1 MYQYIFWDWNGTIM
15 DDVGVALDAVNQMLR
30 ERQYPLITMS
40 RYRELMDTPVIRFYE
55 PLFDLE
61 KYPFEEIAE
70 EFQQLYRIGNPQ
82 PYEGIPEL
90 LQLFQ
95 EQGRHQIILSSS
107 QRQSIEDS
115 LENLDFQGYFDAVLG
130 ADDHFSRSKV
140 ERAQKYLQQGQ
151 ILPEQCVLLGDTV
164 HDYEVAHSMGMDCIL
179 LSCGHDDRDHL
190 EKCGCTVCASIQDLR
205 LMNCF

>member
-1 MYQYIFWDWNGTIM
+1 MYRYIFWDWNGTIM

-40 RYRELMDTPVIRFYE
+40 RYRELMDTPVIHFYE

-70 EFQQLYRIGNPQ
+70 EFQQLYRLGNPQ
-82 PYEGIPEL
+82 PYEEIPEL
-90 LQLFQ
+90 LRLFQ

-107 QRQSIEDS
+107 QRQPIQDS
-115 LENLDFQGYFDAVLG
+115 LEHLGYQGYFDAVLG
-130 ADDHFSRSKV
+130 ADDHFSRSKT
-140 ERAQKYLQQGQ
+140 ERAQKYLQQEQ
-151 ILPEQCVLLGDTV
+151 ILPEKCVLLGDTV

-179 LSCGHDDRDHL
+179 LSCGHDDRNRL
-190 EKCGCTVCASIQDLR
+190 EKCGCKVCASLQELQW
-205 LMNCF
+205 MGCF

>member
-140 ERAQKYLQQGQ
+140 ERAQKYLQQEQ

-190 EKCGCTVCASIQDLR
+190 EKCGCTVCASVQDLR

>member
-140 ERAQKYLQQGQ
+140 ERAQKYLQQEQ

-179 LSCGHDDRDHL
+179 LSCGHDERDHL
-190 EKCGCTVCASIQDLR
+190 EKCGCTVCASVQDLR

>member
-140 ERAQKYLQQGQ
+140 ERAQKYLQQEQ

>member
-82 PYEGIPEL
+82 PYEGIPEF

-140 ERAQKYLQQGQ
+140 ERAQKYLQQEQ

-179 LSCGHDDRDHL
+179 LSCGHDERDHL
-190 EKCGCTVCASIQDLR
+190 EKCGCTVCASVQDLR